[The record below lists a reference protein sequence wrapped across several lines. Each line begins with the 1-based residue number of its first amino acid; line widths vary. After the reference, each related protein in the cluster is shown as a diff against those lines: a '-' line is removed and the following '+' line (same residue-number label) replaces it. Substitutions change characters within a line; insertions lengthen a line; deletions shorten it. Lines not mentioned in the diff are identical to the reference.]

1 MLVHSCALAFH
12 DASLYIP
19 RRDWN
24 KKKNPSL
31 KANEWNWIIWVSRCA
46 RVLDADGSVKPARW
60 RELPF
65 HYVALFVC
73 VCVCVCGCVCVFPS
87 VSCRVLILEVVL
99 GYRRHSSSPVRSRK
113 CQWRRETPVA
123 AASAA
128 AAAAAAAPAS
138 ARLRRVGLSRR
149 RRFSGSASPSCQT
162 SALAF
167 FFSPESAGSTR
178 HHGVAMA
185 LDTRN

>member
-1 MLVHSCALAFH
+1 MSGIESSE
-12 DASLYIP
+12 SLM
-19 RRDWN
+19 
-24 KKKNPSL
+24 
-31 KANEWNWIIWVSRCA
+31 

>member
-24 KKKNPSL
+24 KKKIPHSKPMSGIESSESL
-31 KANEWNWIIWVSRCA
+31 M

-128 AAAAAAAPAS
+128 AAAAAAPAS
-138 ARLRRVGLSRR
+138 ARLRRGGLSRR